1 MLELVRYSPPALTSS
16 HDFDGLLLF
25 AFVLKFHFFVS
36 GFAHGFTFFFSSLA
50 FLVIAFLL
58 FSWVRFLS
66 AMHVILD
73 ELIKKEI
80 GQDSGLT
87 MPQGLLRVANG
98 QGLQVVQGPGRPRV
112 DGTK

>member
-1 MLELVRYSPPALTSS
+1 MLELVRYSSPAPASSQDFFGLLYFLSALT
-16 HDFDGLLLF
+16 
-25 AFVLKFHFFVS
+25 FHFSVS

-66 AMHVILD
+66 AMHTLLD

-87 MPQGLLRVANG
+87 MPQDLLKG
-98 QGLQVVQGPGRPRV
+98 CHWPGSPGRSGPWPP
-112 DGTK
+112 